1 MIPLIGLHPLSGDWP
16 DGPALRFVVDTA
28 IDHVNQSPHILPGY
42 KLNVTWI
49 NSGVSTGLVTNY
61 REGGGGLQQVLPL
74 RKGGGGGGSFSHA
87 EGGGGGTQSV
97 GVVFFAV
104 A

>member
-49 NSGVSTGLVTNY
+49 NSGVSKGPVTNIG
-61 REGGGGLQQVLPL
+61 EGGGGGGGLQNG
-74 RKGGGGGGSFSHA
+74 RGGGWG
-87 EGGGGGTQSV
+87 
-97 GVVFFAV
+97 
-104 A
+104 